1 MAQRKSAPAGKSTPD
16 KAVPARSGPAKAG
29 AAKAGAAKA
38 GAARAGAARAGTA
51 KAGAARAGSTPRAAS
66 AARAGSKPAAKVS
79 TAKPPGRPPVG
90 PSRKPG
96 KPGKPGKSIVNQ
108 KQRPWGLIAVTVA
121 VVLFA
126 AAIVIVVVA
135 THKSSSSNADKNVT
149 VSKGGQAVNANDPY
163 RRAALPAA
171 MAINGVTYRVQ
182 GNHTHVPGLV
192 KYDESPPIGGDHSQF
207 WANCT
212 GVVYGTQLA
221 NENAVH
227 MLEHG
232 AVWITYNPKQ
242 ITGAKLATLKKY
254 VSGVDRMAM
263 SPYAG
268 LKTPISLQAWG
279 YQLFLSNPSDPRI
292 AQFIKTLRY
301 NSKTTPE
308 NASCSDPYFKVSQ
321 SKPGHPFEG

>member
-1 MAQRKSAPAGKSTPD
+1 MAQRKSAPPGKSTPG
-16 KAVPARSGPAKAG
+16 KAAPARSGPAKAGPAKAGPAKAG
-29 AAKAGAAKA
+29 AAKAGPAKV
-38 GAARAGAARAGTA
+38 GGSPRTAGT
-51 KAGAARAGSTPRAAS
+51 PRTS
-66 AARAGSKPAAKVS
+66 SKPAAKVS
-79 TAKPPGRPPVG
+79 TTKVAGRPPAPPVR
-90 PSRKPG
+90 PPARKPG

-108 KQRPWGLIAVTVA
+108 KQRPWGLIAATVA
-121 VVLFA
+121 IVLFA
-126 AAIVIVVVA
+126 AAIVVVVVA
-135 THKSSSSNADKNVT
+135 THKSSSSSGENVT
-149 VSKGGQAVNANDPY
+149 VSKGGQAINANDPY

-182 GNHTHVPGLV
+182 GNHTHVQGLV

-212 GVVYGTQLA
+212 GVVYGTQIA

-232 AVWITYNPKQ
+232 AVWITYNPKE
-242 ITGAKLATLKKY
+242 ITGAKLTALKKY

-279 YQLFLSNPSDPRI
+279 YQLFLSSPSDPRI

-308 NASCSDPYFKVSQ
+308 NASCSDPYFKVNE